1 MYNLISE
8 QYIYNT
14 AYPASVFYS
23 WWGQHSPSD
32 FGHLVGDTDTKRLQV
47 RVFVE
52 VCFLYLVIG
61 LYWQA
66 NNCIALLY
74 VVKSF
79 GKLPKL
85 IYLLEIM
92 TLKACMGGRG
102 EGDNLLETMTESF
115 YTLHILVQGEII
127 CTLCTSLYKGR

>member
-92 TLKACMGGRG
+92 KIL
-102 EGDNLLETMTESF
+102 F
-115 YTLHILVQGEII
+115 YIKFANNSMYTKTSQNNCFSLHILEE
-127 CTLCTSLYKGR
+127 LYNTDNQIT